1 MEGLNWSPRNN
12 LWEAR
17 ARLHRCRFF
26 YKYFFWDLHD
36 LHIFPLLRTLNF
48 VAELGE
54 KRSIFVQFQK
64 QCQIAK
70 SRKIHWH
77 SKTYAP
83 FCQNF
88 CRILTNLTVQFV
100 EFIELVEFRL
110 TVELVE
116 LQPNCIAIVLK
127 LPPFFLLS
135 IASRGSIQAMGCWSR
150 KIP

>member
-1 MEGLNWSPRNN
+1 MGQG
-12 LWEAR
+12 AVV
-17 ARLHRCRFF
+17 CM
-26 YKYFFWDLHD
+26 
-36 LHIFPLLRTLNF
+36 
-48 VAELGE
+48 E
-54 KRSIFVQFQK
+54 KRK
-64 QCQIAK
+64 AGEEDTGTRRGAGGERWCQQA
-70 SRKIHWH
+70 
-77 SKTYAP
+77 
-83 FCQNF
+83 

-100 EFIELVEFRL
+100 EFIELVELVEFRL